1 MPTYAYRCST
11 CSHAFEVV
19 QRFSDDPL
27 TECPECGGTVRK
39 VFHPVGI
46 VFKGSGWYIN
56 DSRNT
61 TNGSSAPASKTDDA
75 APAAKSESSDKAP
88 ATKSESTEKKPAKVA
103 AD

>member
-1 MPTYAYRCST
+1 MPTYAYRCAT
-11 CSHAFEVV
+11 CSHQFEVV

-27 TECPECGGTVRK
+27 TECPECGGPVRK

-56 DSRNT
+56 DSRKTESTPTQKASTDSDGGSPAKET
-61 TNGSSAPASKTDDA
+61 TTKDKKSEPASIDKT
-75 APAAKSESSDKAP
+75 
-88 ATKSESTEKKPAKVA
+88 PAKAA